1 MLGSVSTH
9 TGHLH
14 ADTPT
19 FPAESTVMNRTALRV
34 VTGMC
39 ALVFAALSAVG
50 PATADD
56 RVVEPRPA
64 DARAWGLSAALVEN
78 APLVTA
84 IAQARADF
92 RMSALA
98 ARTAWRTAM
107 LGIRDEVLAEAAS
120 ARTGSRMDYRDL
132 LQQAWDR
139 HRDQVDTAT
148 AAAKS
153 SLLTAR
159 GVHTAAVTAAFAQHA
174 PGASLPR
181 AVLEPGWWAPMGDG
195 TWLAR

>member
-1 MLGSVSTH
+1 
-9 TGHLH
+9 
-14 ADTPT
+14 
-19 FPAESTVMNRTALRV
+19 MNRTALRV

-39 ALVFAALSAVG
+39 ALAFTALSVVG
-50 PATADD
+50 TATADD
-56 RVVEPRPA
+56 RTVEPRPA
-64 DARAWGLSAALVEN
+64 DARSWGLSATLAEN

-92 RMSALA
+92 RVSALA

-120 ARTGSRMDYRDL
+120 ARTGSRTDYREL
-132 LQQAWDR
+132 VEQAWAR

-159 GVHTAAVTAAFAQHA
+159 GVYTTAVTAAFAQHA
-174 PGASLPR
+174 PGTSVPR
-181 AVLEPGWWAPMGDG
+181 PVLEPGWWSPVGDG
-195 TWLAR
+195 TWLARERLRD